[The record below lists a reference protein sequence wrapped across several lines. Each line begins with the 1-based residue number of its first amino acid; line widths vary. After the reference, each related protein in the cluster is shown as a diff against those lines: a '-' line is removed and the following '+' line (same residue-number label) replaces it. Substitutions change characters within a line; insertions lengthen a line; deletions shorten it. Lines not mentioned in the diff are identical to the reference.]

1 MEQLPRLM
9 PQFDSA
15 VTRRCSVGLLDAG
28 ELRPEEYTR
37 YLSADER
44 TNYLALRS
52 EIRRR
57 EWLAGRLLVKNI
69 FLNRLELSPEAQDG
83 DWRPTLSTV
92 SSATLGDYSP
102 WMYQKVQVSTN
113 GGKPN
118 LTWCGKDRSES
129 ISLSHSGSVSCASIG
144 FGKPTA
150 IDVEANLPRVDAF
163 YRINFSEVEKGWAM
177 RAADGEQVRSNW
189 LFTFLWTLKESVLKL
204 GWLKQATVWSF
215 PGIEINGLPGVNDIG
230 RFWHS
235 SMMSNDFAVFTL
247 SVKDHGRVMPV
258 QVAVTGTRNL
268 ILTVMN
274 PLGGVVT

>member
-1 MEQLPRLM
+1 M
-9 PQFDSA
+9 PQFDSPVA
-15 VTRRCSVGLLDAG
+15 SRCSVGLLDAG
-28 ELRPEEYTR
+28 ELRPDEYTR
-37 YLSADER
+37 YLSEDEK

-52 EIRRR
+52 ETRKR
-57 EWLAGRLLVKNI
+57 EWLAGRLAVKYI
-69 FLNRLELSPEAQDG
+69 FLNWLELSPEAQDR
-83 DWRPTLSTV
+83 DWRPTLSRV
-92 SSATLGDYSP
+92 SPAMLGDYSP

-113 GGKPN
+113 DGKPN
-118 LTWCGKDRSES
+118 LTWCGKTRGES
-129 ISLSHSGSVSCASIG
+129 ISLSHSRGVSCASIG
-144 FGKPTA
+144 FGTA

-177 RAADGEQVRSNW
+177 SGEHVRSNW
-189 LFTFLWTLKESVLKL
+189 LFTFLWTVKESVLKL

-215 PGIEINGLPGVNDIG
+215 PRVEINGLPGVRDIG

-235 SMMSNDFAVFTL
+235 RMMSNDFAVFTL